1 MIRTLLIDDEPLAR
15 EELAILLEHHDDIE
29 IVGEANNAIEGMAQI
44 NQLKPD
50 LVFLDIQMPKI
61 TGMEMLAMLDPATMP
76 RVVFVTAYDQHAV
89 AAFEK
94 NAFDYLLKPV
104 VESRLATTLERVRA
118 AQSPQQPLAE
128 VLGETIRHLPCYQR
142 NTLKVVRMEQVEYV
156 FSDLSGV
163 HVATAADTSHTQLTL
178 KVLEERSPLIRCHRQ
193 YLVNPE
199 AIAAIRLQEGGY
211 GEIETHSGQKLPVS
225 RRYMKGLKQ
234 TFGFQ

>member
-15 EELAILLEHHDDIE
+15 EELAILLEAHDDIE
-29 IVGEANNAIEGMAQI
+29 IVGEANNAVEGMARI

-104 VESRLATTLERVRA
+104 AESRLSTTLERVRA
-118 AQSPQQPLAE
+118 AQSPQNLEP
-128 VLGETIRHLPCYQR
+128 VLGNQIRHLPCYQR
-142 NTLKVVRMEQVEYV
+142 NTLKVVRIDQVEYV

-163 HVATAADTSHTQLTL
+163 HVATAEETSHTQLTL
-178 KVLEERSPLIRCHRQ
+178 KVLEERSGLIRCHRQ

-199 AIAAIRLQEGGY
+199 AIAAITLQEGGY

-225 RRYMKGLKQ
+225 RRYMKALKQ

>member
-15 EELAILLEHHDDIE
+15 EELAILLEAHDDIE
-29 IVGEANNAIEGMAQI
+29 IVGEANNAVEGMARI

-104 VESRLATTLERVRA
+104 AESRLSTTLERVRA
-118 AQSPQQPLAE
+118 AQSPQNLEP
-128 VLGETIRHLPCYQR
+128 VLGNRIRHLPCYQR
-142 NTLKVVRMEQVEYV
+142 NTLKVVRIDQVEYV

-163 HVATAADTSHTQLTL
+163 HVATAEETSHTQLTL
-178 KVLEERSPLIRCHRQ
+178 KVLEERSGLIRCHRQ

-199 AIAAIRLQEGGY
+199 AIAAITLQEGGY

-225 RRYMKGLKQ
+225 RRYMKALKQ

>member
-15 EELAILLEHHDDIE
+15 EELAILLEAHDDIE
-29 IVGEANNAIEGMAQI
+29 IVGEANNAVEGMAQI

-104 VESRLATTLERVRA
+104 AESRLATTLDRVRA
-118 AQSPQQPLAE
+118 AQAPQDLAP
-128 VLGETIRHLPCYQR
+128 VLEQRIRHLPCYQR
-142 NTLKVVRMEQVEYV
+142 NTLKVVRIEQVEYV

-163 HVATAADTSHTQLTL
+163 HVATAEETSHTQLTL

-199 AIAAIRLQEGGY
+199 AIAAIALQEGGY

-225 RRYMKGLKQ
+225 RRYMKALKQ

>member
-15 EELAILLEHHDDIE
+15 EELAILLEAHDDIE
-29 IVGEANNAIEGMAQI
+29 IVGEANNAIEGMGLI

-61 TGMEMLAMLDPATMP
+61 TGMEMLAMLDTATMP
-76 RVVFVTAYDQHAV
+76 RVVFVTAYDEHAV
-89 AAFEK
+89 KAFEK

-104 VESRLATTLERVRA
+104 AEARLTTTLDRVRA
-118 AQSPQQPLAE
+118 AQAPQDLKP
-128 VLGETIRHLPCYQR
+128 VMGNRIRHLPCYQR
-142 NTLKVVRMEQVEYV
+142 NTLKVVRIEQVEYV

-163 HVATAADTSHTQLTL
+163 HVATAEETIHTQLTL

-211 GEIETHSGQKLPVS
+211 GEIETLSGQKLPVS
-225 RRYMKGLKQ
+225 RRYMKPLKQ